1 MKGILVL
8 GVWCKTYSRP
18 LGLVPG
24 LAQST
29 QLSPTG
35 CSLLPSGAKRLL
47 HRPRIPSITMK
58 AVIPVA
64 GIGSRLR
71 PHTHTQPKSLVPVAG
86 NTILGHIIDRLT
98 AAGLTEFVFVVGYLG
113 DKIVRYVRR
122 TYPDLNVTFVLQEPR
137 EGLGHALWLAREE
150 FRHDEDGVLILLG
163 DTIVDVDLPAL
174 MATPGSVLAVK
185 EVKTPSMFGLVE
197 TGANGRVSKVV
208 EKPKIPK
215 SNFAMVGLYKL
226 AFPEKLAQALEWL
239 RDHEVRT
246 HGEYQLTDALMHL
259 IEEGE
264 AMTTCPVD
272 NWFDCG
278 RKETLLEANARLLN
292 QPEFLDNIDYSQFPD
307 SVIIPP
313 VSIGRGCQI
322 SHSIIGPNVAIGDK
336 TIIKSTILSDSIIG
350 SYSELSSA
358 VMHDC
363 IVGSD
368 ASFRG
373 MNHSLNIGDN
383 TEIDYS

>member
-1 MKGILVL
+1 
-8 GVWCKTYSRP
+8 
-18 LGLVPG
+18 
-24 LAQST
+24 
-29 QLSPTG
+29 
-35 CSLLPSGAKRLL
+35 
-47 HRPRIPSITMK
+47 MK

-86 NTILGHIIDRLT
+86 NTILGHIIDRLR
-98 AAGLTEFVFVVGYLG
+98 AAGITEFVFIVGYLG

-122 TYPDLNVTFVLQEPR
+122 SYPELKATFVVQEPR
-137 EGLGHALWLAREE
+137 EGIGHALWLAREE
-150 FRHDEDGVLILLG
+150 FRREPDGVLILLG
-163 DTIVDVDLPAL
+163 DTIVDVDLAAL
-174 MATPGSVLAVK
+174 LQLPGTVLGVK
-185 EVKTPSMFGLVE
+185 EVKNPSLFGIVE
-197 TGANGRVSKVV
+197 TGADGQVRKVV

-215 SNFAMVGLYKL
+215 SNNALVGLYKL
-226 AFPEKLAQALEWL
+226 ADPEKLALSLEWL
-239 RDHEVRT
+239 LSTELRT

-259 IEEGE
+259 IEQGE
-264 AMTTCPVD
+264 TMTTAPVD

-278 RKETLLEANARLLN
+278 RKETLLEANARLLG
-292 QPEFLDNIDYSQFPD
+292 QPEFMEGRDYSAEFPD
-307 SVIIPP
+307 VVIIPP

-322 SHSIIGPNVAIGDK
+322 SQSIIGPNVAIGDK
-336 TIIKSTILSDSIIG
+336 TIIETTILRNSIIG
-350 SYSELSSA
+350 SYSELRSA

>member
-1 MKGILVL
+1 MKV
-8 GVWCKTYSRP
+8 
-18 LGLVPG
+18 
-24 LAQST
+24 
-29 QLSPTG
+29 
-35 CSLLPSGAKRLL
+35 
-47 HRPRIPSITMK
+47 
-58 AVIPVA
+58 VIPVA

-98 AAGLTEFVFVVGYLG
+98 AAGITDFVFVVGYLG

-122 TYPDLNVTFVLQEPR
+122 TYPDLKSTFVLQEPR

-163 DTIVDVDLPAL
+163 DTIVDVDLRAL

-197 TGANGRVSKVV
+197 TGAGGRVSKVV

-226 AFPEKLAQALEWL
+226 AYPEKLAQALEWL
-239 RDHEVRT
+239 RDNEVRT

-264 AMTTCPVD
+264 VMTTCPVD

-292 QPEFLDNIDYSQFPD
+292 QPEFLDNRDYSEFPD

-350 SYSELSSA
+350 SYSELQSA

>member
-1 MKGILVL
+1 
-8 GVWCKTYSRP
+8 
-18 LGLVPG
+18 
-24 LAQST
+24 
-29 QLSPTG
+29 
-35 CSLLPSGAKRLL
+35 
-47 HRPRIPSITMK
+47 MK

-98 AAGLTEFVFVVGYLG
+98 AAGLTEFVFIVGYLG

-122 TYPDLNVTFVLQEPR
+122 TYPDLKVTFVLQDPR

-174 MATPGSVLAVK
+174 LATPGSVLAVK

-197 TGANGRVSKVV
+197 TGNGGRVNKVV

-226 AFPEKLAQALEWL
+226 AYPEKLAQALEWL
-239 RDHEVRT
+239 RETDVRT

-264 AMTTCPVD
+264 VMTTCSVD

-292 QPEFLDNIDYSQFPD
+292 RPEFLDDLDYSQYPD

-336 TIIKSTILSDSIIG
+336 TIIKNTILSDSIIG

>member
-1 MKGILVL
+1 
-8 GVWCKTYSRP
+8 
-18 LGLVPG
+18 
-24 LAQST
+24 
-29 QLSPTG
+29 
-35 CSLLPSGAKRLL
+35 
-47 HRPRIPSITMK
+47 MK

-86 NTILGHIIDRLT
+86 NTILGHIIDRLQG
-98 AAGLTEFVFVVGYLG
+98 AGLTEFVFVVGYLG

-122 TYPDLNVTFVLQEPR
+122 NYPDLKATFVMQEPR

-150 FRHDEDGVLILLG
+150 FRHDPDGVLILLG

-174 MATPGSVLAVK
+174 LATPGSVLAVK
-185 EVKTPSMFGLVE
+185 EVKDPTRFGIVE
-197 TGANGRVSKVV
+197 TGAGGRVNKVV

-226 AFPEKLAQALEWL
+226 ADAEKLAQALEWL
-239 RDHEVRT
+239 RETDVRT
-246 HGEYQLTDALMHL
+246 HGEFQLTDALMRL
-259 IEEGE
+259 IEDGE
-264 AMTTCPVD
+264 VMTTCPVD

-292 QPEFLDNIDYSQFPD
+292 TAEFLEPRDYSEFPD

-313 VSIGRGCQI
+313 VSIGRGCRI
-322 SHSIIGPNVAIGDK
+322 SQSIIGPNVAIGDK
-336 TIIKSTILSDSIIG
+336 TIVQNTILSDSIIG
-350 SYSELSSA
+350 SYSELRSA

>member
-1 MKGILVL
+1 
-8 GVWCKTYSRP
+8 
-18 LGLVPG
+18 
-24 LAQST
+24 
-29 QLSPTG
+29 
-35 CSLLPSGAKRLL
+35 
-47 HRPRIPSITMK
+47 MK

-86 NTILGHIIDRLT
+86 NTILGHIIDRLKD
-98 AAGLTEFVFVVGYLG
+98 AGLTDFVFIVGYLG
-113 DKIVRYVRR
+113 DKIVSYVRR
-122 TYPDLNVTFVLQEPR
+122 TYPELNATFVLQEPR

-150 FRHDEDGVLILLG
+150 FRHDTDGVLILLG

-197 TGANGRVSKVV
+197 TAGNGRVSKVV

-226 AFPEKLAQALEWL
+226 AYPEKLAQALEWL
-239 RDHEVRT
+239 RETDVRT

-259 IEEGE
+259 IEQGE
-264 AMTTCPVD
+264 VMTTCPVD

-292 QPEFLDNIDYSQFPD
+292 RPEFLDGCDYSEFPD
-307 SVIIPP
+307 AVIIPP

-336 TIIKSTILSDSIIG
+336 TIVKNCILSDSIIG

>member
-1 MKGILVL
+1 
-8 GVWCKTYSRP
+8 
-18 LGLVPG
+18 
-24 LAQST
+24 
-29 QLSPTG
+29 
-35 CSLLPSGAKRLL
+35 
-47 HRPRIPSITMK
+47 MK

-86 NTILGHIIDRLT
+86 NTILGHIIDRLQ
-98 AAGLTEFVFVVGYLG
+98 AAGLTEFVFIVGYLG

-122 TYPDLNVTFVLQEPR
+122 TYPDLKATFVVQEPR
-137 EGLGHALWLAREE
+137 EGIGHALWLAREE
-150 FRHDEDGVLILLG
+150 FRHDPDGVLIMLG

-174 MATPGSVLAVK
+174 LATPGSVLAVK

-197 TGANGRVSKVV
+197 TGASGRVSKVV

-215 SNFAMVGLYKL
+215 SNYALVGLYKL
-226 AFPEKLAQALEWL
+226 ADAGRLALALEWL
-239 RDHEVRT
+239 HDTDLRT
-246 HGEYQLTDALMHL
+246 HGEFQLTDALMHL
-259 IEEGE
+259 IEQGE
-264 AMTTCPVD
+264 EMTTCPVD

-292 QPEFLDNIDYSQFPD
+292 RPEFLEAREYPEFPD
-307 SVIIPP
+307 AVIIPP

-336 TIIKSTILSDSIIG
+336 TIIRNCILSDSIIG
-350 SYSELSSA
+350 TYSELRSA

>member
-1 MKGILVL
+1 
-8 GVWCKTYSRP
+8 
-18 LGLVPG
+18 
-24 LAQST
+24 
-29 QLSPTG
+29 
-35 CSLLPSGAKRLL
+35 
-47 HRPRIPSITMK
+47 MK

-86 NTILGHIIDRLT
+86 NTILGHIIDRLLG
-98 AAGLTEFVFVVGYLG
+98 AGLTDFVFIVGYLG

-122 TYPDLNVTFVLQEPR
+122 TYPDLKVTFVVQEPR

-150 FRHDEDGVLILLG
+150 FRHEPDGVLILLG
-163 DTIVDVDLPAL
+163 DTIVDVDLPGL
-174 MATPGSVLAVK
+174 LQLPGSVLAVK
-185 EVKTPSMFGLVE
+185 EVKNPSLFGIVE
-197 TGANGRVSKVV
+197 TGADGQVRKVV

-215 SNFAMVGLYKL
+215 SNSALVGLYKL
-226 AFPEKLAQALEWL
+226 ADPEKLAQSLEWL
-239 RDHEVRT
+239 LSSELRT

-259 IEEGE
+259 IEQGE
-264 AMTTCPVD
+264 TMTTAPVD

-292 QPEFLDNIDYSQFPD
+292 QPEFLEGRDYSAEFPD
-307 SVIIPP
+307 TVIIPP

-322 SHSIIGPNVAIGDK
+322 SQSIIGPNVAIGDK
-336 TIIKSTILSDSIIG
+336 TIIETTILSDSIIG
-350 SYSELSSA
+350 SYSELRSA

>member
-1 MKGILVL
+1 V
-8 GVWCKTYSRP
+8 
-18 LGLVPG
+18 
-24 LAQST
+24 
-29 QLSPTG
+29 
-35 CSLLPSGAKRLL
+35 
-47 HRPRIPSITMK
+47 K
-58 AVIPVA
+58 AIIPVA

-86 NTILGHIIDRLT
+86 NTILGHIIDRLLG
-98 AAGLTEFVFVVGYLG
+98 AGLTDFVFIVGYLG

-122 TYPDLNVTFVLQEPR
+122 TYPDMNATFVLQEPR

-150 FRHDEDGVLILLG
+150 FRHDPDGVLILLG
-163 DTIVDVDLPAL
+163 DTIVDVDLPSL
-174 MATPGSVLAVK
+174 LRTPGSVLAVK

-197 TGANGRVSKVV
+197 SIGGRVSKVV

-215 SNFAMVGLYKL
+215 SNYAMVGLYKL

-239 RDHEVRT
+239 MQAEQRT

-264 AMTTCPVD
+264 VMTTCPVD

-278 RKETLLEANARLLN
+278 RKDTLLEANARLLN
-292 QPEFLDNIDYSQFPD
+292 QPEFLEPRDYPEFPD
-307 SVIIPP
+307 AVIIPP

-336 TIIKSTILSDSIIG
+336 TIIQNTILSDSIIG
-350 SYSELSSA
+350 SYSELRSA